1 MIASSGHLV
10 DLATALEQ
18 ATDAYVDALNAEA
31 EAENAYLRSYAMAF
45 TVGREDGLAVT
56 ILDKASQ
63 VAATRERTVWNRA
76 VARTKACRAKI
87 SELEH
92 RLSAGQSHLKYL
104 GSADGNGR

>member
-1 MIASSGHLV
+1 VIQDGPLLRLSRQ
-10 DLATALEQ
+10 LEE
-18 ATDAYVDALNAEA
+18 ATDAYTAALDAEA
-31 EAENAYLRSYAMAF
+31 EAENAYLKCYAAAF
-45 TVGREDGLAVT
+45 TIGREDGLPVT

-63 VAATRERTVWNRA
+63 VAATDERTIWNRC

-104 GSADGNGR
+104 GIADGNGR